1 MSFSKPCRFGAN
13 CRFGTKCANEHTEDH
28 KKIFAAKQAEKFKNM
43 RACHNG
49 SRCTKPGCT
58 HGHNE
63 DDIRA
68 ANVRLG
74 FIHEIETR
82 VAEFHKI
89 EADLA
94 DIDKM
99 IEADLAEE
107 AEEAI
112 QNEFDAFVAEND
124 EHMKRAAQ
132 VDEQEQKELIELLTA
147 AFALAPAAAVPQ
159 TPKKPSWAAI
169 VKEAPGAPKKPAA
182 EPTTIDRSLFP
193 EIGNWGDE

>member
-1 MSFSKPCRFGAN
+1 MSMSKMCCFGAN

-49 SRCTKPGCT
+49 SRCTKSDCT
-58 HGHNE
+58 HGHTE

-82 VAEFHKI
+82 VAEFYKI

-94 DIDKM
+94 EIDKM
-99 IEADLAEE
+99 IKKDKESAIVAALHGLDHFNNMIDAAYVAELAEE
-107 AEEAI
+107 V
-112 QNEFDAFVAEND
+112 QHNEFDAFVAEND
-124 EHMKRAAQ
+124 QHLARANALPPG
-132 VDEQEQKELIELLTA
+132 DIEWADL
-147 AFALAPAAAVPQ
+147 
-159 TPKKPSWAAI
+159 KKA
-169 VKEAPGAPKKPAA
+169 APGAPMKEACSVAKYLADH
-182 EPTTIDRSLFP
+182 EGRELFP
-193 EIGNWGDE
+193 ADE